1 MSIDP
6 TVNIML
12 NSLSGAS
19 TSNRRATYKKYDG
32 DDIEFP
38 NVTLE
43 PLAWG
48 QAMNGFSS
56 HVAVVNNDDNRVI
69 TVVTDSY
76 ELLPHE
82 QFIDIA
88 DKAMKD
94 KYGNNASRHTYM
106 INGGDKMLVTYCL
119 EDNPIKLRSGD
130 IAYPTLV
137 LKNSYDLGWA
147 ASMTSGVFRL
157 ICSNGAY
164 VGEMTKTKK
173 KHTAQIDGDLV
184 KNVITQM
191 VGNISSIEQRMTQ
204 WASTKISKKDNI
216 NLDPLK
222 LSETEQQ
229 TIRYL
234 GEKSTGLHIDS
245 KVIETADGE
254 KTVWRAQDDTTKYDL
269 WNLLTEFATHRIAS
283 PVRRDMVSTNID
295 KLFHSPKLITA

>member
-1 MSIDP
+1 MAIDP
-6 TVNIML
+6 SVNTLL
-12 NSLSGAS
+12 NSLSGIS
-19 TSNRRATYKKYDG
+19 SSRKVTYKMYEG
-32 DDIEFP
+32 DDIAFP

-48 QAMNGFSS
+48 KGMNGFSS
-56 HVAVVNNDDNRVI
+56 HVAVVNNDDGRVI

-164 VGEMTKTKK
+164 VGEATKTKK
-173 KHTAQIDGDLV
+173 KHTAQISGELIQHTITQTV
-184 KNVITQM
+184 KN
-191 VGNISSIEQRMTQ
+191 IEAIEHRMTK
-204 WASTKISKKDNI
+204 WANTKISKKDNI

-222 LSETEQQ
+222 MTDTEQQ
-229 TIRYL
+229 AIRYL
-234 GEKSTGLHIDS
+234 GERSTGLHVDS
-245 KVIETADGE
+245 KVIESTEGTK
-254 KTVWRAQDDTTKYDL
+254 KTVWRAEDDTTKYDL
-269 WNLLTEFATHRIAS
+269 WNLLTEFATHRVAS
-283 PVRRDMVSTNID
+283 PIRRDTISTNID
-295 KLFHSPKLITA
+295 KLFHSSNLILA